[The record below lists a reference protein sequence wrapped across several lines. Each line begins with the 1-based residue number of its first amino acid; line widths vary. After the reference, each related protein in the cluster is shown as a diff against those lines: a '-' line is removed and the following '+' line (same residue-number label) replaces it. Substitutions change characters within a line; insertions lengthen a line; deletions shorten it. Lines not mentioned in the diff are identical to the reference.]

1 MIIETSKKKDC
12 LLTCHFIILLL
23 YYFVTFA
30 FASAKI
36 VTVKIFENEK
46 PAGSTSL
53 MLKDGMGYLKTSD
66 LANFFG
72 LRVEWLPD
80 KKCIRLINEK
90 KEDLRLFLNSKKLY
104 IRRRPRTL
112 KKSPMIFEGKSWIP
126 LELILTKSFQG
137 FVSSRVSWNFKEKKL
152 SIFDFG
158 KRPKRKLTTVKP
170 AQIRTPFKKTKRRV
184 KTIVIDPGHGGKDPG
199 AVALDGTREKDI
211 VFNIAQRL
219 YKLLRK
225 NPAFNAIL
233 TRRADIFLPLA
244 TRTLIANRA
253 GADLFIS
260 IHTNASYRKSTRGF
274 EVYFLSDTASDD
286 EAQMV
291 ANTENAVIE
300 MEEKPIY
307 KSDVN
312 SILWSMKLNEYMNE
326 SAEFC
331 AFISRNMGKFFQKN
345 RGIKQAGFYVL
356 KGARMPSIL
365 IEAGFISN
373 RKDRKTLKKGRNR
386 QAIAEKIYR
395 AIKEYKAWSE
405 K

>member
-1 MIIETSKKKDC
+1 LRKANLS
-12 LLTCHFIILLL
+12 
-23 YYFVTFA
+23 
-30 FASAKI
+30 ASVKI
-36 VTVKIFENEK
+36 VAVKIFENEA
-46 PAGSTSL
+46 PAGSASL
-53 MLKDGMGYLKTSD
+53 ILKDGMGYLKTSD
-66 LANFFG
+66 LANLFG
-72 LRVEWLPD
+72 LRAEWLPD
-80 KKCIRLINEK
+80 KKCIRLVNGK

-104 IRRRPRTL
+104 IRKRPRSL
-112 KKSPMIFEGKSWIP
+112 RKSPLIFKGKSWIP

-137 FVSSRVSWNFKEKKL
+137 FVSARVSWNFKEKKL

-158 KRPKRKLTTVKP
+158 KRPKRKLTTVSP
-170 AQIRTPFKKTKRRV
+170 PQIRAPFRKIKRNV

-199 AVALDGTREKDI
+199 AVAIDGTREKNIVLDI
-211 VFNIAQRL
+211 S
-219 YKLLRK
+219 
-225 NPAFNAIL
+225 PAFNAIL
-233 TRRADIFLPLA
+233 TRRTDIFLPLA

-274 EVYFLSDTASDD
+274 EVFFLSDTASDD
-286 EAQMV
+286 EAQTV

-300 MEEKPIY
+300 MEEKPLY
-307 KSDVN
+307 RSDVN

-326 SAEFC
+326 SAECC
-331 AFISRNMGKFFQKN
+331 AFISKNIGKFFRKN

-365 IEAGFISN
+365 VEAGFISN
-373 RKDRKTLKKGRNR
+373 RKDRKTLKKSRNR

-395 AIKEYKAWSE
+395 SIKDYKAWSE